1 MHDGY
6 TFYKVNLK
14 SVVDVSL
21 NCSLLNLEVCPLFF
35 TVKILI
41 HKSITC
47 SYTSKCSNHDIDTV
61 EVGFVNVTVFFQAP
75 LVPQGTQVVNAL
87 AKQRSCI
94 ENILRACLGL
104 PPENN
109 MLLEHKLH
117 HPLITFGD
125 LPVPQNEIQ
134 MHNGVSVISG
144 TADVPKQLV
153 DKGHQHGLKNY
164 TQG

>member
-1 MHDGY
+1 M
-6 TFYKVNLK
+6 
-14 SVVDVSL
+14 SL
-21 NCSLLNLEVCPLFF
+21 NCSLLNLEICPLSF

-41 HKSITC
+41 HKSVTC
-47 SYTSKCSNHDIDTV
+47 SQTLKCANHDNDTF
-61 EVGFVNVTVFFQAP
+61 EDGFVNVTISFQAP
-75 LVPQGTQVVNAL
+75 LVPQGTPVVNAL

-125 LPVPQNEIQ
+125 VSAPKNETE

-144 TADVPKQLV
+144 TAGVPKQVV
-153 DKGHQHGLKNY
+153 DKAHQHGPKNY

>member
-1 MHDGY
+1 
-6 TFYKVNLK
+6 LK
-14 SVVDVSL
+14 
-21 NCSLLNLEVCPLFF
+21 CA
-35 TVKILI
+35 
-41 HKSITC
+41 
-47 SYTSKCSNHDIDTV
+47 NHDNDTV
-61 EVGFVNVTVFFQAP
+61 EVGFVNVTLSFQAP
-75 LVPQGTQVVNAL
+75 LVPQGTPVVNAL

-125 LPVPQNEIQ
+125 MSVPKNEIE
-134 MHNGVSVISG
+134 MHNGVSVING
-144 TADVPKQLV
+144 TAGVPKQV
-153 DKGHQHGLKNY
+153 IDKVHQYGPKNY

>member
-1 MHDGY
+1 M
-6 TFYKVNLK
+6 
-14 SVVDVSL
+14 
-21 NCSLLNLEVCPLFF
+21 
-35 TVKILI
+35 
-41 HKSITC
+41 
-47 SYTSKCSNHDIDTV
+47 
-61 EVGFVNVTVFFQAP
+61 
-75 LVPQGTQVVNAL
+75 VPQGTPVVNAL

-117 HPLITFGD
+117 YPLITFGD
-125 LPVPQNEIQ
+125 MSVPKNEIE

-144 TADVPKQLV
+144 TAGVPKQV
-153 DKGHQHGLKNY
+153 IDKAHQYGPKNY

>member
-1 MHDGY
+1 M
-6 TFYKVNLK
+6 L
-14 SVVDVSL
+14 
-21 NCSLLNLEVCPLFF
+21 F

-47 SYTSKCSNHDIDTV
+47 SQTSKCANHDNDTV
-61 EVGFVNVTVFFQAP
+61 EVGFLNVTLSFQAP
-75 LVPQGTQVVNAL
+75 LVPRGTPVVNAL

-125 LPVPQNEIQ
+125 VSAPKNEIE
-134 MHNGVSVISG
+134 MHNGVSVITG
-144 TADVPKQLV
+144 TAGVPKQVV
-153 DKGHQHGLKNY
+153 DKAHQYGPKNY